1 MKELLQPGDI
11 FSTKGSGI
19 AGWAV
24 RNLMRPST
32 PEFHF
37 GYIWFWDEANSDWI
51 LLESRAPKG
60 LRVAHLN
67 WYKDRYVTFYRM
79 EGTQI
84 EREWAP
90 LGAISMSPALYD
102 FWVIIKFFIGGVR
115 AFLRI
120 MVKERKIRRLQLE
133 DLDYVADK
141 KPICTEV
148 VAAGSESVGK
158 PLIKEG
164 IAPVP
169 NALKQAEL
177 DEKMKMI
184 GYWPA
189 HGEITISSDEESA

>member
-1 MKELLQPGDI
+1 MKEQLKPGDI
-11 FSTKGSGI
+11 FSTRGTGI

-24 RNLMRPST
+24 RTLLRPKT
-32 PEFHF
+32 QEFHF

-60 LRVAHLN
+60 LRVAHLD

-79 EGTQI
+79 NGTDI

-90 LGAISMSPALYD
+90 LGAISMSPSMYD
-102 FWVIIKFFIGGVR
+102 FWVIAKFVIGSTR
-115 AFLRI
+115 AFFRI
-120 MVKERKIRRLQLE
+120 IVKERKIRRIVPE

-148 VAAGSESVGK
+148 VAVGSKSVGK
-158 PLIKEG
+158 SLVQEG
-164 IAPVP
+164 VAPVP

-177 DEKMKMI
+177 DGKMEMI
-184 GYWPA
+184 GYWPKR
-189 HGEITISSDEESA
+189 GKLTITTT